1 MIKIIKN
8 GTVYAPEYLGK
19 KDILIV
25 KDTIVR
31 IAEKIPVPDSLFY
44 EVEIIDATGKT
55 LVPGFIDSHV
65 HIIGG
70 GGEGGFRTRTPEIQ
84 LSQLIKAGITTV
96 VGCLGTDGTTRH
108 MSSLLAKARAL
119 EEEGIS
125 AYIYTGSY
133 QFPIQTL
140 TGNCR
145 DDLILID
152 KVIGVGEV
160 AVADHRSSQPTAEEF
175 ARMASYAR
183 VGGLLSGKAGIVN
196 VHLGEGRSGLQFLLD
211 LVATSEIPIKQF
223 LPTHVNR
230 NKEILAEGI
239 NYVRAGGVVDLTT
252 SLNQEDE
259 EERAMAPGN
268 VVSYLLAEGVPVEA
282 ITFSSDGNGSLP
294 VFNKDGI
301 FKELG
306 IGSVSS
312 LFAEVKRA
320 VADHGLE
327 LSAALKFIT
336 VNVAERLK
344 LEDRG
349 RLETGKR
356 ADINILDNGL
366 ELEGVIS
373 GGRIMMLDGE
383 ILVKGTYE

>member
-108 MSSLLAKARAL
+108 MSSLLAKARVL

-373 GGRIMMLDGE
+373 GGRITMLDGE